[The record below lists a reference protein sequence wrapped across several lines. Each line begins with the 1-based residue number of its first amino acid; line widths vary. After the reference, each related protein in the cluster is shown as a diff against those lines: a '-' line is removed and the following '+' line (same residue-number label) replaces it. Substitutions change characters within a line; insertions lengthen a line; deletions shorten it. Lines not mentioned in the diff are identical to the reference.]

1 MFVFGV
7 VLGQHAELQILVS
20 SKAPAED
27 KEGEVYRLIV
37 TVLCYCVQS
46 NMYYAYYLEYSAML
60 LWNLQ
65 PLLC

>member
-20 SKAPAED
+20 SKAPAE
-27 KEGEVYRLIV
+27 EGEVYRLIV